1 MPNGK
6 SILVIAA
13 VSLATTLGLEAF
25 RKRNATR

>member
-6 SILVIAA
+6 WLVWMAG